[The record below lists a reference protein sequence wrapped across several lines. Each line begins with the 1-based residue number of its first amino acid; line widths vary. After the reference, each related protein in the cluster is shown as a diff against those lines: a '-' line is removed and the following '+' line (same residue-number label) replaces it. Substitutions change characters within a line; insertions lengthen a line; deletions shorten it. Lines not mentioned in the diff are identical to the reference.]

1 MRLSGGTTDYSGRC
15 DAHELLYGSYRGRR
29 VLILAPRFWSR
40 FHQYQME
47 KKRFFRNLH
56 AQQTM
61 NDDYVYECLLKE
73 FIALNVRYHPI
84 LVAENVAFHSMMESG
99 VNPIY

>member
-1 MRLSGGTTDYSGRC
+1 
-15 DAHELLYGSYRGRR
+15 
-29 VLILAPRFWSR
+29 
-40 FHQYQME
+40 ME

-61 NDDYVYECLLKE
+61 NDDYVYRNALLVKE